1 MSPLHF
7 PGFVYALMPRPRT
20 HLFSALA
27 VLGIVAV
34 VGMSSAR
41 AQDELSRQAVGMMQV
56 GDVSESV
63 MRTAR
68 TSVAGPDRAGKDG
81 PMAAVGL
88 ELAILYHQERVAGE
102 KGVQMLRDETRARPK
117 AGKDGSPKKQGRVH
131 SPISA
136 DGRFVTVEAIASDGT
151 ARLLSDLRDLG
162 LDAGAT
168 AGNVVSGRLP
178 ISSIRDAASLSS
190 LRGMMPAYARTS
202 AGSVGSEADTAH
214 AAYEVRS
221 QTGLDGSGQ
230 KVCVLSD
237 TYNQNSSVATSASE
251 DVQSGDLPGSGNPE
265 GHTTPVDVR
274 EDGPSGTDEGRA
286 MLQLI
291 HDIAPGAALGYHTA
305 LGGLGAFASGIRE
318 LGDPSGGD
326 CTMIV
331 DDIRY
336 NTQPF
341 YQDGPVANAVDD
353 VVNNDGVPYFSSA
366 GNEGQNSYE
375 APFRDSGQPG
385 VINSSSVAHDFDS
398 TSTTDTRQA
407 ITIQPGGTFEIF
419 SFQWTDPSAQVSP
432 TGPDTDINIALVDG
446 NDNIEAESSI
456 ANVTDGRPVE
466 WFDYTNDTDSE
477 VTRYLVI
484 EKATGPDPDEIK
496 YVYSGS
502 GPFTDSDV
510 TIDEYDTHGPT
521 IFGHPTAEG
530 AFATAAAPFYY
541 TREYCSDP
549 STSNCIDGE
558 PPSYLEP
565 FSSKGGIPI
574 LFGQNGN
581 QLLAPETREKPDIT
595 GTDGI
600 DNTFLGF
607 DLSPTQ
613 LNGIDPDP
621 HPNFFG
627 TSAAAPNVAGIAALI
642 KQARG
647 DTPTEVY
654 DRLESTASDVTRRI
668 TRDNALVSIAS
679 GWDPWSGHGFVEA
692 LDAVPAPVI
701 TDLTST
707 TTDPATGSVELTWT
721 ESDDDIVDY
730 KIERRYFNDPFEVVA
745 DPDGPPVTLD
755 NLGLGAFT
763 FRVRW
768 TKADGTQGTSTAVS
782 DTLGIQEFEGEV
794 ASEDE
799 VGRRT
804 VALSWDVPM
813 GTENFSFRIERQNGA
828 KGFFVGVGTTSQTS
842 FKVKRQV
849 PGTYNYRVISVDNQ
863 GNALT
868 SPPLRQD
875 IALEDP
881 AFAVGP
887 YPNPVQGEASLDLT
901 AQNDQPITVEVFNT
915 IGERVYH
922 EDRDVDALTPV
933 TLSLDVGQWSSGVY
947 FLRVRGDEFTKTRRM
962 IVVR

>member
-1 MSPLHF
+1 
-7 PGFVYALMPRPRT
+7 MPRSCT
-20 HLFSALA
+20 HLLSALA

-34 VGMSSAR
+34 VGMTSAR

-56 GDVSESV
+56 GDVSKSV

-68 TSVAGPDRAGKDG
+68 TSVGGPDRMEKDG

-88 ELAILYHQERVAGE
+88 ELAILYHQERVAGS
-102 KGVQMLRDETRARPK
+102 KGVQMLRDKTRARPK
-117 AGKDGSPKKQGRVH
+117 TGTDGRPQEQWRVH

-136 DGRFVTVEAIASDGT
+136 DGQFVTVEAVASDGT
-151 ARLLSDLRDLG
+151 TRLLSDLRNLG

-178 ISSIRDAASLSS
+178 ISSIRNAASLSS

-230 KVCVLSD
+230 KVCALSD
-237 TYNQNSSVATSASE
+237 TYNRNSSVATSASE
-251 DVQSGDLPGSGNPE
+251 DVQSGNLPGNGNPE
-265 GHTTPVDVR
+265 GHTMPVDVL

-305 LGGLGAFASGIRE
+305 VGGLGTFASGIRD
-318 LGDPSGGD
+318 LADAN
-326 CTMIV
+326 CTLIV

-336 NTQPF
+336 PTQPF

-353 VVNNDGVPYFSSA
+353 VVSNDRVPYFSAA

-375 APFRDSGQPG
+375 APFRACEGDDCEPG
-385 VINSSSVAHDFDS
+385 VISSSSVAHDFDS

-407 ITIQPGGTFEIF
+407 ITIQPGGTFQIF

-432 TGPDTDINIALVDG
+432 TGPDTDIDIALVDD

-456 ANVTDGRPVE
+456 DNIADGRPVE

-477 VTRYLVI
+477 VTLYLVI
-484 EKATGPDPDEIK
+484 EKAAGPDPEEIK

-502 GPFTDSDV
+502 GPFRDSDV
-510 TIDEYDTHGPT
+510 TIDEYDTLGPT
-521 IFGHPTAEG
+521 IFGHPMAEG
-530 AFATAAAPFYY
+530 AFATVAAPFYY
-541 TREYCSDP
+541 TSEYCSDP
-549 STSNCIDGE
+549 STSNCLDGE
-558 PPSYLEP
+558 PPPYLEP

-581 QLLAPETREKPDIT
+581 RLLAPETREKPDIT

-607 DLSPTQ
+607 DISSTQ
-613 LNGIDPDP
+613 LNGIDPDT

-647 DTPTEVY
+647 YTPTEVY

-668 TRDNALVSIAS
+668 TRNNELVSIAS

-730 KIERRYFNDPFEVVA
+730 KVERRYFNASFKVVA
-745 DPDGPPVTLD
+745 DPEGPPVTLD
-755 NLGLGAFT
+755 NLGLGAFA

-768 TKADGTQGTSTAVS
+768 TKADGTEGTSTVVR

-794 ASEDE
+794 VGEDE

-804 VALSWDVPM
+804 VALSWNVPM

-828 KGFFVGVGTTSQTS
+828 KGFFVDVGMTSRKS

-849 PGTYNYRVISVDNQ
+849 PGTYNYRVVSVDNQ